1 MSGDIALNPFTP
13 NKTPAMPDLVQ
24 ANSSHSNPTSPWSY
38 AHHRD
43 DLSAR
48 QCECEDAPRR
58 AAKELRWQAWSTAW
72 KDLEDGQWRI
82 SCVSSV
88 HLYMSPKNRDEE
100 TLSRWVSMICLTTC
114 WRNACCQRTHRGAIL
129 TSVKWYAPTSKTG
142 STAMGDLQC
151 VFVHLCCR
159 DLPTSTP
166 CRSLF

>member
-1 MSGDIALNPFTP
+1 MSRSIFGLINLVMSCSAQTVGRHNQCAGEIRVKLLKFHTFSQWLNPFTP

-48 QCECEDAPRR
+48 QRECEDAPRR

-72 KDLEDGQWRI
+72 KDLEDGQRRI
-82 SCVSSV
+82 SCVSSM

-114 WRNACCQRTHRGAIL
+114 WRNAC
-129 TSVKWYAPTSKTG
+129 VKEPT
-142 STAMGDLQC
+142 
-151 VFVHLCCR
+151 VERF
-159 DLPTSTP
+159 
-166 CRSLF
+166 